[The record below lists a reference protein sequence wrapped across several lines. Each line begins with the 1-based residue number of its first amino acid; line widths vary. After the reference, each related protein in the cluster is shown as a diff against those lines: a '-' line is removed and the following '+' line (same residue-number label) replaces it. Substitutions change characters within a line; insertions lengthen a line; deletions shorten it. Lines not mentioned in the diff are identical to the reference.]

1 MSGGRR
7 RGFPGSIAVAALC
20 VSIAGCG
27 PTAVQRPA
35 APPPKIPWTAT
46 LADVRAVWSADPGID
61 LLTAPAVVVR
71 AYLESIFV
79 AANQGDIGYAYPGF
93 THAVAPNASAGQPDS
108 ARDRWPDTAHPLR
121 DRLVG
126 TDRYHILHIDTAG
139 PQVTAVVCDWAY
151 TSALDLGDG
160 NYGWKATL
168 PATDPAARI
177 AVHRVA
183 MTAPAGSPTSSLPPQ
198 QGTAAAPV
206 DDVFGGWHI
215 VGHDMTADRVP
226 GTNTDSAQWPAEV
239 TDTASCVDKAPDP
252 VGRRLFLLNGVH
264 PRSEF
269 PTQPPY
275 PGWPAGGVS

>member
-7 RGFPGSIAVAALC
+7 RGLPGSIAVAVLY
-20 VSIAGCG
+20 VSIVGCG
-27 PTAVQRPA
+27 PAAVQHPA
-35 APPPKIPWTAT
+35 ALSKIPWTAK
-46 LADVRAVWSADPGID
+46 LADVRVVWSADPGID

-79 AANQGDIGYAYPGF
+79 AANEGDIGYAYPGF
-93 THAVAPNASAGQPDS
+93 TDAVAPNASGGQPDS
-108 ARDRWPDTAHPLR
+108 ARDRRPDTAHPLR

-139 PQVTAVVCDWAY
+139 RQVTAVVCDWAY

-168 PATDPAARI
+168 PADPAARI

-183 MTAPAGSPTSSLPPQ
+183 MTAAAGRPISPLSPQ

-206 DDVFGGWHI
+206 DDVFGDWHI

-226 GTNTDSAQWPAEV
+226 GINTDPAQWSAEV
-239 TDTASCVDKAPDP
+239 ADAQSCVDKAPDP
-252 VGRRLFLLNGVH
+252 MERRLFLLNGVH

-275 PGWPAGGVS
+275 PGWPAGSVS